1 MFNRF
6 VRPVYAE
13 DCTDDFEYIA
23 EQTAQLAPDL
33 RKALTPSAE
42 QTFKDFKQSEY
53 LRAALEEEVVNTH
66 IHNDNLKVL
75 WFC

>member
-1 MFNRF
+1 MQAHYDAKVKLINEIQ
-6 VRPVYAE
+6 A
-13 DCTDDFEYIA
+13 
-23 EQTAQLAPDL
+23 L

-75 WFC
+75 RFC

>member
-1 MFNRF
+1 VSEHSTSWQEEKN
-6 VRPVYAE
+6 
-13 DCTDDFEYIA
+13 
-23 EQTAQLAPDL
+23 QLVQAHYDAKVKLITEIQAL

-66 IHNDNLKVL
+66 IHNDNLKVS
-75 WFC
+75 